1 MKKGKK
7 HFSIRIKMYI
17 FVVLAVLVSAL
28 GTSMLAFLTGADQID
43 EYYRQAASDNARN
56 FASMVDGDFI
66 KELRGYIES
75 DEYQQIRD
83 KAEEDDDEQPI
94 EDYLKKNGLWEK
106 YTETQAKIDN
116 YLSNME
122 DLTYIYIVAHGDKD
136 ALYDMYLIDDTSNPI
151 YETGYYEEREE
162 ELRGID
168 LTDIPEPTISNGDW
182 GWLCSD
188 FKPLY
193 DSKGECVGIV
203 GCDFAMD
210 DVMKERRQLLI
221 YVIAG
226 ALILTAIVLTGSMI
240 FINKVVVKP
249 LDAMTGEMKRFKPE
263 VNASYEEAGVI
274 SLNIKSHDE
283 IAEIYQGIHDMQ
295 TDTIDHLN
303 KMYALQ
309 EDKAKAEQDIKDKER
324 QIGKLSIESYKDAL
338 TGVGN
343 KAAYIK
349 RSEELDKSEDENSE
363 YAIVMVDMN
372 NLKQINDE
380 HGHKSGDMYIK
391 GCCRMV
397 CEAFKH
403 SPVYRIGGDEF
414 VAILQGTDYENR
426 RQITDK
432 LRADFDTCYNKQD
445 ADPWQR
451 YCAAVG
457 MAEKAS
463 DDKTVDF
470 VFKRADK
477 AMYENKMKFKQLN
490 GGYR

>member
-1 MKKGKK
+1 
-7 HFSIRIKMYI
+7 MYI
-17 FVVLAVLVSAL
+17 FVVLAVLAAAL
-28 GTSMLAFLTGADQID
+28 GTSMLAFWTGADQID
-43 EYYRQAASDNARN
+43 AYYKQAASDNARN
-56 FASMVDGDFI
+56 FASMVDGDYI
-66 KELRGYIES
+66 TELRGYIES

-94 EDYLKKNGLWEK
+94 EDYLRENGLWEK
-106 YTETQAKIDN
+106 YTQTQAMIDN
-116 YLSNME
+116 YLENMD
-122 DLTYIYIVAHGDKD
+122 DLKYIYIVAHGGKD
-136 ALYDMYLIDDTSNPI
+136 DLYDMYLIDDTSNPI

-168 LTDIPEPTISNGDW
+168 LEKLPEPTISNGDW

-188 FKPLY
+188 FKPLFN
-193 DSKGECVGIV
+193 SKGECVGIV
-203 GCDFAMD
+203 GCDFGMD
-210 DVMKERRQLLI
+210 DVMKERHQLLL
-221 YVIAG
+221 YVIIG
-226 ALILTAIVLTGSMI
+226 ALALTVIVLTGSMI
-240 FINKVVVKP
+240 FINKVVIRP
-249 LDAMTGEMKRFKPE
+249 LDAMTSEMKKFKPE

-274 SLNIKSHDE
+274 SLDIRSRDE

-295 TDTIDHLN
+295 TDTIDQLN

-309 EDKAKAEQDIKDKER
+309 EDKLKAEQDIRDKEK

-343 KAAYIK
+343 KAAYIRK
-349 RSEELDKSEDENSE
+349 TEELDKSEDENLE
-363 YAIVMVDMN
+363 FAIVMVDMN

-380 HGHKSGDMYIK
+380 HGHKAGDLYIK

-403 SPVYRIGGDEF
+403 SPVFRIGGDEF
-414 VAILQGTDYENR
+414 VAVLKGKDYENR
-426 RQITDK
+426 RQITEQLK
-432 LRADFDTCYNKQD
+432 AGFEKSYNKTD
-445 ADPWQR
+445 AEPWLR
-451 YCAAVG
+451 YSAAVG

-477 AMYENKMKFKQLN
+477 AMYENKMKFKELH